1 MRGQRQE
8 WVAACARW
16 ERESLVQDRKVEA
29 LQAEVNRLIQDNAK
43 LIRVADQERKEK
55 LELLQREQDWTNH
68 RNLEGAETHKYESL
82 NRVLT
87 IENEALRQEVERSKL
102 EKTALVKEKQ
112 NAVNKLVV
120 AESKLEAL
128 QMEDQYLK
136 ASFAEVAAENER
148 LREEN
153 AGLGRRVQESAGGYV
168 KTILKDSNQTK
179 ELLLNEFQKKINS
192 KEMVNRQEMEK
203 YEQKVA
209 QLNRKVAHLEA
220 QLLSKC

>member
-1 MRGQRQE
+1 M
-8 WVAACARW
+8 AACARW

-153 AGLGRRVQESAGGYV
+153 AGLSHSLGIAAESETSCTCGGIQPSRRGCRTTGDRSSPTPKRSWPSCSSPTAARSSV
-168 KTILKDSNQTK
+168 
-179 ELLLNEFQKKINS
+179 
-192 KEMVNRQEMEK
+192 
-203 YEQKVA
+203 
-209 QLNRKVAHLEA
+209 
-220 QLLSKC
+220 